1 MTTAT
6 VAASEPW
13 YRSLNATQWKT
24 VFASN
29 LGWMFDGY
37 ETFALILVVG
47 VALRDLLDPSQ
58 FAQIPAFAGTVIGIT
73 LLGWGIGGVIG
84 GVLADYIGRRRTMIF
99 AILAYSITTGLSAFA
114 WDWVSF
120 ALLRFL
126 VGIAIGSEWSTGASL
141 TAEVWPDNARGRGAG
156 LMQCGL
162 GIGFFLASFIWLF
175 VSGYGPHAWR
185 IMFFIGV
192 LPALFALWLRT
203 GVPESQ
209 KWEQSNEKR
218 KSARERKKSGAAM
231 SEEDHALTRFTFAD
245 LFADPEIRKRTI
257 IVFLMSLTTTLAW
270 WGISTWVPPFIAA
283 AAGKAG
289 LPPQTWASYAGM
301 SYNLGAIC
309 GYIGL
314 GFLADRFGRKP
325 IVMIFFAAS
334 LLLTFA
340 LYRWT
345 TDLHMLL
352 VVAAINGFFTLGQ
365 YSWMSVWLPEL
376 FPTRM
381 RATGMAFTFNAPR
394 FIAFMGPLFAGM
406 LIAQFGG
413 FSGMA
418 VAFSFIYILGFIVV
432 PLLPET
438 KGKPLPG

>member
-1 MTTAT
+1 
-6 VAASEPW
+6 
-13 YRSLNATQWKT
+13 
-24 VFASN
+24 
-29 LGWMFDGY
+29 
-37 ETFALILVVG
+37 
-47 VALRDLLDPSQ
+47 
-58 FAQIPAFAGTVIGIT
+58 
-73 LLGWGIGGVIG
+73 
-84 GVLADYIGRRRTMIF
+84 
-99 AILAYSITTGLSAFA
+99 
-114 WDWVSF
+114 
-120 ALLRFL
+120 
-126 VGIAIGSEWSTGASL
+126 
-141 TAEVWPDNARGRGAG
+141 
-156 LMQCGL
+156 
-162 GIGFFLASFIWLF
+162 
-175 VSGYGPHAWR
+175 
-185 IMFFIGV
+185 
-192 LPALFALWLRT
+192 
-203 GVPESQ
+203 
-209 KWEQSNEKR
+209 
-218 KSARERKKSGAAM
+218 M

-381 RATGMAFTFNAPR
+381 RATGMAFRLTPR
-394 FIAFMGPLFAGM
+394 A
-406 LIAQFGG
+406 
-413 FSGMA
+413 S
-418 VAFSFIYILGFIVV
+418 
-432 PLLPET
+432 LLSWGRYSPAC
-438 KGKPLPG
+438 